1 MLLFICMPTF
11 AQNRSNKGKEFW
23 LGYGNNVLFNHDNP
37 INSQTLVLYLS
48 AEEAAIVKVSVNGTS
63 WSQTVSIPAN
73 SVDVSVVI
81 PKSGINDA
89 RLTTEGKFNKGIHIE
104 SDVPIVAYAHQY
116 GLMSSAATMLMPVE
130 TYGFTYYSLNY
141 EQVSNYPDSYSWF
154 FVVASE
160 DNTRLKIT
168 VADTTQGSAIAKSIP
183 KDTTITVDLNQGEI
197 YNVFGKQ
204 LATTTYFNGKDLTGS
219 KIVSVAG
226 SDGKCHPIAVFSGA
240 SRNTI
245 CAGNG
250 GEFLM
255 QQIFPANAWGTRY
268 VTYHSVNNSMAN
280 IKSPF
285 LNIYRIAVRDPKT
298 IVKINGVVINGVLP
312 LYKNFYYQY
321 ASVEGE
327 IIESDKPILVGQYT
341 VSSNECT
348 GANPN
353 PLGDPEMLY
362 ISPIEQGVK
371 SAIFYNTRNQY
382 IDMSLAN
389 IIVPAGAVASMKID
403 GVPLNANEYFPHP
416 RTNLYTVVVKRLLGA
431 AAQRKITCDS
441 AFVATV
447 YGTGTFESYGYNL
460 GTFVNDLNATGGI
473 RNTLDALSP
482 IGTIDSITCSKT
494 PLKLILKSAYKVSRI
509 NWQLSK
515 VLGAGVLPAKDSIEI
530 NPVPSD
536 SSYVFGRKYYIYNS
550 AMDVS
555 FSNMG
560 SFDVPVEYY
569 SDEIDNCANSDITSI
584 KVAVKKGPSVD
595 FSISKFLC
603 LPDTVSFSATVNANG
618 FNLTKNVWRIDDT
631 VSVSTLT
638 NRKKFFTS
646 GNHTVRFTTYA
657 DNGCAGDTLKVV
669 SIQQNPITN
678 FTVSST
684 VCMGDSLFFKDASLV
699 AKAGSNMW
707 KWDYGDGTV
716 ASKPV
721 SDTANYFYK
730 KPGNY
735 TAKLWVETAN
745 GCKSDTTLKQIVVLD
760 KPTAKFNADQ
770 NVCIGDTV
778 SLKDA
783 SSIGS
788 GSIGFWNWKFG
799 DGTFAQKT
807 IGSPFSYLY
816 TKGGAYTVTLQTLGS
831 NGCMSDSFALQV
843 NVFDKPTPTVSVTGK
858 LCVDSLLTLTS
869 SIAYTPATPITW
881 YWSLPNGND
890 STKNGSNIVSITV
903 PGGGA
908 AIKYKHAVNINNGCK
923 SDTLTYT
930 LPLINNSAMPAYT
943 ITGDSLCI
951 GKEIIFNSTD
961 TSVVQWKWD
970 FGDGTFGFQAPPI
983 IKKYATAKKY
993 TTSLSYTT
1001 KNGCGSKLANV
1012 PVTIFAD
1019 PIFSAGPDLYVL
1031 KNKPIS
1037 FKPIVQ
1043 TPLAFNY
1050 LWSPVNYLNSTI
1062 VLAPVVTPSN
1072 QQSYNLSVADKVTKC
1087 SASDS
1092 VTVFIITEVEVPN
1105 AFSPNGDGVHDIW
1118 QIGGLAGY
1126 VSANMEVY
1134 NRYGQLVFVSK
1145 NGYTKP
1151 WDGTYKGKPVPF
1163 GTYYYVLDLKNGKPI
1178 LTGSVTIIK

>member
-1 MLLFICMPTF
+1 MLLFICMPIF

-37 INSQTLVLYLS
+37 VNGQTLVLYLS
-48 AEEAAIVKVSVNGTS
+48 AEEAAVVKVSVNGTA
-63 WSQTVSIPAN
+63 WTQTVTIPAN

-81 PKSGINDA
+81 PKSGVNDA
-89 RLTTEGKFNKGIHIE
+89 RLTTEGKFTKGIHIE

-130 TYGFTYYSLNY
+130 TFGYTYYSLNY
-141 EQVSNYPDSYSWF
+141 DQISNFPDSYSWF

-160 DNTRLKIT
+160 NNTRLRIT
-168 VADTTQGSAIAKSIP
+168 MADTTQGSATAPSVP
-183 KDTTITVDLNQGEI
+183 KDTTITVDLNKGEI

-226 SDGKCHPIAVFSGA
+226 SDGKCHPVGVFSGA

-268 VTYHSVNNSMAN
+268 VTYHSVNNAMAN
-280 IKSPF
+280 IKTPF
-285 LNIYRIAVRDPKT
+285 LNIYRIAVRDPNT
-298 IVKINGVVINGVLP
+298 IVKINGVVINGLLP

-321 ASVEGE
+321 ASIEGE

-371 SAIFYNTRNQY
+371 SAMFYNTRNQY
-382 IDMSLAN
+382 IDMNLTN
-389 IIVPAGAVASMKID
+389 IIVPTGAVSSVKID
-403 GVPLNANEYFPHP
+403 GVALNANEYFPHP

-431 AAQRKITCDS
+431 GAQHKISCDS

-460 GTFVNDLNATGGI
+460 GTYVNDLNATGGI
-473 RNTLDALSP
+473 RNTLDVLSP

-515 VLGAGVLPAKDSIEI
+515 ALGSGVLPAKDSIEL
-530 NPVPSD
+530 NPMPSD

-555 FSNMG
+555 FLNTG
-560 SFDVPVEYY
+560 TFDVPVEYY
-569 SDEIDNCANSDITSI
+569 SDEIDNCAHTDITSI

-603 LPDTVSFSATVNANG
+603 LPDTVSFAATVNTNG
-618 FNLTKNVWRIDDT
+618 FNLTKNLWRIDDT
-631 VSVSTLT
+631 ASASTLT
-638 NRKKFFTS
+638 FRKKFLSS
-646 GNHTVRFTTYA
+646 GDHTVRFTTYA

-669 SIQQNPITN
+669 SIQQNPVTN
-678 FTVSST
+678 FSVASS
-684 VCMGDSLFFKDASLV
+684 VCLGDSLFFKDLSLV
-699 AKAGSNMW
+699 AKAGSNLW

-716 ASKPV
+716 VSKPV
-721 SDTANYFYK
+721 SDTAHYFYK
-730 KPGNY
+730 KPGNFI
-735 TAKLWVETAN
+735 AKLWVETAN
-745 GCKSDTTLKQIVVLD
+745 GCKSDTTLKTISVLD
-760 KPTAKFNADQ
+760 KPAAKFTADQ
-770 NVCIGDTV
+770 NICIGDVTT
-778 SLKDA
+778 LKDA
-783 SSIGS
+783 SSITS
-788 GSIGFWNWKFG
+788 GTISLWNWNYG
-799 DGTFAQKT
+799 DGVIAQKT
-807 IGSPFSYLY
+807 NGSPFSYLY
-816 TKGGAYTVTLQTLGS
+816 TKGGSYTVTLQTLAS
-831 NGCMSDSFALQV
+831 NGCISDSFALQV
-843 NVFDKPTPTVSVTGK
+843 NIFDKPVPTVSVSGK

-869 SIAYTPATPITW
+869 SIAYTPVTPIAW
-881 YWSLPNGND
+881 YWSLPSGKD
-890 STKNGSNIVSITV
+890 STKNGSNIVNITA
-903 PGGGA
+903 PNGGA

-923 SDTLTYT
+923 SDTLTFT
-930 LPLINNSAMPAYT
+930 LPIIHASPVPNFT

-951 GKEIIFNSTD
+951 GKEITFNSTD
-961 TSVVQWKWD
+961 TSVNQWKWD
-970 FGDGTFGFQAPPI
+970 FGDGTFSTQAPPI
-983 IKKYATAKKY
+983 IKKYTAAKKY
-993 TTSLSYTT
+993 TTSLQYTG
-1001 KNGCGSKLANV
+1001 KNGCGSLTTNS

-1019 PIFSAGPDLYVL
+1019 PIFSAGPDIYVL
-1031 KNKPIS
+1031 KNKSIS
-1037 FKPIVQ
+1037 FAPVVQ
-1043 TPLAFNY
+1043 TPLAYTYYWSPANY
-1050 LWSPVNYLNSTI
+1050 LSNTL
-1062 VLAPVVTPSN
+1062 VLAPVVTPPS
-1072 QQSYNLSVADKVTKC
+1072 QQSYNLSITDKLTKC
-1087 SASDS
+1087 TASDS

-1105 AFSPNGDGVHDIW
+1105 AFSPNGDGVHDVW

-1126 VSANMEVY
+1126 VNASLEVY
-1134 NRYGQLVFVSK
+1134 NRYGQLVFASK
-1145 NGYTKP
+1145 NGYTNP
-1151 WDGTYKGKPVPF
+1151 WDGTYQGKPVPF